1 MEFFTVA
8 YLHFF
13 AVSSP
18 GPDFILVTR
27 QAIKLGRKAA
37 IYTSLGIGIGIL
49 IHSLAAIMGLTLIIS
64 SNPYLFLCMK
74 LAASL
79 YLFYLGLMSIIQASE
94 TGNEIESRDSSE
106 LNSFLIGFIT
116 NVLNPKAIIFFVTLF
131 SIVLNNSTSAALL
144 TIYGLYMSAATFLWF
159 LLISYVF
166 TNKNLIEKYFYVLP
180 AFEKIIGILLIIIAS
195 QIFIYE
201 LPNLYD

>member
-8 YLHFF
+8 LLHFF

-79 YLFYLGLMSIIQASE
+79 YLFYLGLMSIIQTSE

-131 SIVLNNSTSAALL
+131 SIVLNNSTSAAFL
-144 TIYGLYMSAATFLWF
+144 TIYGLYMSVATFLWF